1 MGQRGYWN
9 AAAFLADAQAFHA
22 RAAEFLMQALRLQPH
37 DDFDRHIA
45 MEYERLA
52 RSAEDAARLLE
63 RLEDTPPD

>member
-1 MGQRGYWN
+1 MVQRGYWN
-9 AAAFLADAQAFHA
+9 AAAFLADAQVFHA
-22 RAAEFLMQALRLQPH
+22 RAAEFLMQALRLPH